1 MSSIQCWPIL
11 FFADQAVYATT
22 SRGRIQLIY
31 CGQPFIFEKTL
42 KLETGEEK
50 KYWRCNQWWNQK
62 CRSRVYTVNNVIT
75 PLNSQHTHVDIVRRK
90 KRVRKQKNIVEENL
104 EVENI
109 PAYEL
114 VPHDE
119 LESECDIPIKY
130 EIIVG
135 IK

>member
-1 MSSIQCWPIL
+1 M
-11 FFADQAVYATT
+11 
-22 SRGRIQLIY
+22 
-31 CGQPFIFEKTL
+31 

-62 CRSRVYTVNNVIT
+62 CRSRVFTVNNVIT

-90 KRVRKQKNIVEENL
+90 KRVRKQKIMVEEHL
-104 EVENI
+104 EVENMA
-109 PAYEL
+109 AYEL

-119 LESECDIPIKY
+119 METECDADIPIKY

-135 IK
+135 NQNTYSIAK